1 MLVVRPFEFLT
12 YCATNQKI
20 QSDTAPM
27 FTDDEMTG
35 ILPRGDRLGAG
46 FRN

>member
-12 YCATNQKI
+12 SCATNQKI
-20 QSDTAPM
+20 QTDTTPM

-35 ILPRGDRLGAG
+35 ILSRGDRLGAG